1 MRAMITIPILIFAVT
16 SLGLTLNYTNAEL
29 SANNAFILTGSGFA
43 VTEEAIKNTEIDLAI
58 ATGNKI
64 GSNTDILVEDGFV
77 TLNEQDFIVIDF
89 SGQALRDDRYIRISG
104 TAESTTGSETSIR
117 IFGRLIENS
126 ADGSIYGFT
135 GRLTHDGETHKIIY
149 TTKLSGLKS
158 IITPNI
164 STEQQKSDVVIRIL
178 KGSSDRGI
186 VSSYI
191 DLAQTQD
198 NSPTRANYFFPTN
211 ISIEPGSTVIFVND
225 DTVPHRVVS
234 GTGLGSN
241 NRASQG
247 AVVICETPQK
257 ELRPGASYAS
267 TGCTFSFDG
276 RIDSGIIEPGKSWV
290 GTFTDAGFY
299 RIIDP
304 NYPWMNIVVYSFP
317 DTGSEVIRRTGGK

>member
-1 MRAMITIPILIFAVT
+1 MRKTLVIPILIIIAI
-16 SLGLTLNYTNAEL
+16 SLSFTLNYANAQL
-29 SANNAFILTGSGFA
+29 SANNAFTLTGSGFA
-43 VTEEAIKNTEIDLAI
+43 VTEKEIKSTEIDLAI

-64 GSNTDILVEDGFV
+64 GSNTNILVEDGFV
-77 TLNEQDFIVIDF
+77 TLNEQDFIIVDF
-89 SGQALRDDRYIRISG
+89 NGQALREDRYIRISG
-104 TAESTTGSETSIR
+104 TAESNTGSETSIR

-158 IITPNI
+158 ITPS
-164 STEQQKSDVVIRIL
+164 STTQQQKTDVVVRIL
-178 KGSSDRGI
+178 KGSSNIGI
-186 VSSYI
+186 ASSYI
-191 DLAQTQD
+191 DLAQSQD
-198 NSPTRANYFFPTN
+198 NSPTRANYFFPTK
-211 ISIEPGSTVIFVND
+211 ISIEPGTTITFVND
-225 DTVPHRVVS
+225 DTVVHRVVS

-257 ELRPGASYAS
+257 ELRPGASYAAS
-267 TGCTFSFDG
+267 GCTFSFDG
-276 RIDSGIIEPGKSWV
+276 RIDSGIIEPGKSWT

-317 DTGSEVIRRTGGK
+317 NTGSKILG